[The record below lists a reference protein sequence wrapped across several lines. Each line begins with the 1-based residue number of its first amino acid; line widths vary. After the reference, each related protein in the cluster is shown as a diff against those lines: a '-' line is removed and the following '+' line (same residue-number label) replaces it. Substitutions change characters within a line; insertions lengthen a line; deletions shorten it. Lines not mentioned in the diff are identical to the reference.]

1 MVKIIILEGEQKLQL
16 CEDQEMNMKRFKV
29 TKEIRLEIMHLKS
42 SLKTKRWTKSL
53 MRISAPWTRTLP
65 WRPKYEQKI
74 KEMKISFSQTPSN
87 HQKIQ

>member
-42 SLKTKRWTKSL
+42 SLKTKR
-53 MRISAPWTRTLP
+53 
-65 WRPKYEQKI
+65 
-74 KEMKISFSQTPSN
+74 
-87 HQKIQ
+87 